1 MAKKLNPK
9 LTRAL
14 LILLPLAKAFTSRG
28 GDIEAL
34 LARHRIPLRALTDP
48 AILIDAANCYSAME
62 DMAETLGDP
71 YFAANVAIETA
82 KTGSPGLRDAAIQ
95 AVNLGDF
102 LSRLL
107 VEVSKQ
113 INNVRHSL
121 NISAEIASFE
131 TQRMM
136 RMSKPT
142 TQWDVVGVAF
152 YVSVIKLGIGQ
163 TFDPKSLIVAVPTSE
178 GLPPGFLPKQAII
191 RSDINGW
198 RISFP
203 PAWLYA
209 PFSLD
214 WDLAQASHGQFAAV
228 DDGKTTLSY
237 LRSVLKDN
245 MSHQDLPLNSFAG
258 ICGMHPRRVQ
268 RILRAQGTSYSQMK
282 DGVRQNI
289 TEDLLSKTTVPIAQI
304 ALQVGLSGPA
314 ALDRAFRRWTGKT
327 PTSFRADAIS
337 SKSLSEAERSNPE

>member
-1 MAKKLNPK
+1 MAKKLNPR

-48 AILIDAANCYSAME
+48 AILIDAATCYAAME

-82 KTGSPGLRDAAIQ
+82 KTGSPGLRDAASQ

-102 LSRLL
+102 LSRLV
-107 VEVSKQ
+107 VEVSSQ
-113 INNVRHSL
+113 INNVRHSIK
-121 NISAEIASFE
+121 ISAEIASFE
-131 TQRMM
+131 TQRML
-136 RMSKPT
+136 RMSRPT
-142 TQWDVVGVAF
+142 TQWDVVGAAF
-152 YVSVIKLGIGQ
+152 YVSVIKRGIGRA
-163 TFDPKSLIVAVPTSE
+163 FDPKSLIVAVPTSA
-178 GLPPGFLPKQAII
+178 GLPPGFLPKQSII
-191 RSDINGW
+191 RSEINGW

-203 PAWLYA
+203 PRWLCA

-214 WDLAQASHGQFAAV
+214 WNLAQVSRGEFAAD
-228 DDGKTTLSY
+228 DDGKAALSY
-237 LRSVLKDN
+237 LRGVLEDN
-245 MSHQDLPLNSFAG
+245 ISHQDLPLNSFAG
-258 ICGMHPRRVQ
+258 ICGMHPRKVQ

-282 DGVRQNI
+282 DGIRQNI
-289 TEDLLSKTTVPIAQI
+289 TEDLLTKTTIPIAQI
-304 ALQVGLSGPA
+304 ALQIGLSGPA

-337 SKSLSEAERSNPE
+337 SKGLSEAERSNPE